1 MTTPEG
7 PAQGNPADR
16 PAWGTPPAGG
26 WGEKPADG
34 AQTRSWSEEG
44 VPSADPDGAT
54 TRVTQPRP
62 EPDGSVTRIEQPG
75 AWGPPSHPHPGVWGG
90 QPGGPQHGGGPQGGG
105 PQGGGPQPW
114 GPDPQAPSW
123 AQQPPPGGGWG
134 PPQQP
139 YPGGP
144 PPYAGAPQPQWGPPG
159 YPPLPGPPNSRPRRS
174 RTPLVVG
181 GILLAVLAVVAFL
194 AFVAPGFAY
203 TTVFDRTQLQAGV
216 QRVLTDDYQYTGVG
230 EVVCGDP
237 AAAPIT
243 VRTGAMFTCTATID
257 GVPATV
263 PVTVTSDDGG
273 YDVGRPT

>member
-7 PAQGNPADR
+7 PAHGNPADR
-16 PAWGTPPAGG
+16 PTWGAPPAGG
-26 WGEKPADG
+26 WGEKPSEA
-34 AQTRSWSEEG
+34 APTRSWSEEG
-44 VPSADPDGAT
+44 APRPDPDGPT
-54 TRVTQPRP
+54 SRVTLP

-75 AWGPPSHPHPGVWGG
+75 AWGPPHDPGPGAWGA
-90 QPGGPQHGGGPQGGG
+90 QQGGG
-105 PQGGGPQPW
+105 PQTGAPQW
-114 GPDPQAPSW
+114 GPNPQAPAW

-144 PPYAGAPQPQWGPPG
+144 PPPGPQPQWGPPG
-159 YPPLPGPPNSRPRRS
+159 YPPLPGPPSGRPRRS
-174 RTPLVVG
+174 RTPFVIGGLVLV
-181 GILLAVLAVVAFL
+181 ALAVVAFL
-194 AFVAPGFAY
+194 AFVTPGFAY

-230 EVVCGDP
+230 DVVCGDP

-243 VRTGAMFTCTATID
+243 VRVGAMFTCTTTID

-263 PVTVTSDDGG
+263 PVTVTTADGG
-273 YDVGRPT
+273 YDVSRPS

>member
-7 PAQGNPADR
+7 PAHGNPADR

-26 WGEKPADG
+26 WGERPSG
-34 AQTRSWSEEG
+34 AAQARSWSE
-44 VPSADPDGAT
+44 DGAPAEPQRAESGGAT
-54 TRVTQPRP
+54 AGTGRP

-75 AWGPPSHPHPGVWGG
+75 SWGPPNGPAPNGPAPGVWG
-90 QPGGPQHGGGPQGGG
+90 PTGGSPAGGVPPQ
-105 PQGGGPQPW
+105 W
-114 GPDPQAPSW
+114 GPNPQAPAW
-123 AQQPPPGGGWG
+123 AQQPPPSGGWA
-134 PPQQP
+134 PAPQQP

-144 PPYAGAPQPQWGPPG
+144 QPAYPGAPHQWGPPG
-159 YPPLPGPPNSRPRRS
+159 YPPLPGPPSGPPRRS

-181 GILLAVLAVVAFL
+181 AVVLAAVALVALL

-203 TTVFDRTQLQAGV
+203 TTVFDRVQLQAGV
-216 QRVLTDDYQYTGVG
+216 QRVLVEDYRYSDVG

-243 VRTGAMFTCTATID
+243 VRTGATFTCTTTIE

-273 YDVGRPT
+273 YDVSRPA